1 MAAPPPPFPRPTT
14 MQGIRRIVVALV
26 GGMLLALGLAAA
38 GLLGLAMVLIPG
50 VLGILAMESE
60 RARHRLGKAKDFLL
74 RANPLSNKEAA

>member
-1 MAAPPPPFPRPTT
+1 

-60 RARHRLGKAKDFLL
+60 RARRRLGKAKDFLL